1 LQANRRLTDGL
12 QFQVNYTL
20 SRAQDNGQSSV
31 TFTSTNLPYNAFDQ
45 SQEDGLSTFDRRQ
58 KFVASAVYN
67 TNFWKDGSND
77 VARHILNG
85 WTISPILNA
94 FSGQRITGNLTGTVN
109 PVNNFGFPAGTVTQ
123 AGGVNGSFG
132 SSRFAAIPRNF
143 MKQPNIWYVDLR
155 LSRRFSITENQKV
168 EFLVEAF
175 NLFNRFQ
182 ITGVNTTMYSIPTTG
197 NTLTFNSSFGAITG
211 ADSTLFRERQ
221 IQMAVRYQF

>member
-1 LQANRRLTDGL
+1 LTDGL

-20 SRAQDNGQSSV
+20 SRAQDNGQASI
-31 TFTSTNLPYNAFDQ
+31 TFTSNNLPFNAFDQ
-45 SQEDGLSTFDRRQ
+45 EQEDGLSNFDRRQ

-77 VARHILNG
+77 VARAIFNN

-94 FSGQRITGNLTGTVN
+94 FSGQRITGTVSGTVN
-109 PVNNFGFPAGTVTQ
+109 PVAHFGFPAGTVTQ
-123 AGGVNGSFG
+123 AGGINGSAG
-132 SSRFAAIPRNF
+132 STRFALVPRNF
-143 MKQPNIWYVDLR
+143 GKQPNIWYVDLR
-155 LSRRFSITENQKV
+155 LSRRFSITESTKL

-182 ITGVNTTMYSIPTTG
+182 ITGVNTGLYSIPTSG
-197 NTLTFNSSFGAITG
+197 NTLTFNTAFRAITG

-221 IQMAVRYQF
+221 IQMAARFQF